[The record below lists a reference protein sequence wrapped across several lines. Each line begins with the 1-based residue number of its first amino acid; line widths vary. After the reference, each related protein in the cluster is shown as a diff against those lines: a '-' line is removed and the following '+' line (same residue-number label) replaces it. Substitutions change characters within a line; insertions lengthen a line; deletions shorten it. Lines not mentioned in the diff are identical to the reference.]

1 MIKIIILTKKMIS
14 KKVKVIETSKINHLY
29 EHSNSAPWCQKSIQ
43 VHLPAALESTEVESL
58 PLHTQCL
65 YLKFVNIFML
75 VTILEFNLGVLL
87 YAPKNLGKSQ
97 QNSCASVKA
106 CSVCPK
112 DGDSTL
118 PPILVYVTGRI

>member
-1 MIKIIILTKKMIS
+1 MIS
-14 KKVKVIETSKINHLY
+14 KKVKVRETSKINHLY
-29 EHSNSAPWCQKSIQ
+29 EHSNSAPWCQKAIQ
-43 VHLPAALESTEVESL
+43 KHLPAALESTEAESL

-65 YLKFVNIFML
+65 YLKFVNISML

-106 CSVCPK
+106 CYVCPK
-112 DGDSTL
+112 DGDSML